1 MLFYFHGAVFNQSSL
16 ADCNAK
22 YIPLNCSI
30 TIDTDKR
37 VIPTL
42 CSLLKAIITV
52 WFRFFNKL
60 FDDTQMTKNSMN
72 PDAVNTTS
80 REGQRPHAFAHT
92 LRHEA

>member
-1 MLFYFHGAVFNQSSL
+1 MR
-16 ADCNAK
+16 
-22 YIPLNCSI
+22 I

-37 VIPTL
+37 VIPIF
-42 CSLLKAIITV
+42 CSLLKAITM

-60 FDDTQMTKNSMN
+60 FDDIQMAKNSMN
-72 PDAVNTTS
+72 PDALNATS